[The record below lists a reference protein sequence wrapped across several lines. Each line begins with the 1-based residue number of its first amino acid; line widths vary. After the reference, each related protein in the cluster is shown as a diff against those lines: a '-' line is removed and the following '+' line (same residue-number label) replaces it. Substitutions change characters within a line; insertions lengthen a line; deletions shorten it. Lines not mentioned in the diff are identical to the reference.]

1 MGDHVNDPILRL
13 HLWPELYG
21 VARLRALPGGVEA
34 LRREGP
40 PVALIAGHDE
50 VSLLAPEAVIDAL
63 GDLVERHDRGWRALT
78 FDAVFDLTTVG
89 VLAVIARALASVD
102 IPVMV
107 ISSHDTDHVLVPGA
121 RIGHALAALG
131 QIDLGRFVATR

>member
-1 MGDHVNDPILRL
+1 MRSNVNARTLRL
-13 HLWPELYG
+13 HLWPEPYG
-21 VARLRALPGGVEA
+21 VARLRAVPGSTDL
-34 LRREGP
+34 LRRDGAP
-40 PVALIAGHDE
+40 AALVVGHDE

-63 GDLVERHDRGWRALT
+63 GGLVEHHDRGWRALT
-78 FDAVFDLTTVG
+78 FDTVFDLTTVG
-89 VLAVIARALASVD
+89 VLAVVARALASVG

-131 QIDLGRFVATR
+131 QVDLERFLQGK

>member
-1 MGDHVNDPILRL
+1 MNDHANGAILRL
-13 HLWPELYG
+13 HMWPEPYG
-21 VARLRALPGGVEA
+21 VARLRSLPGRA
-34 LRREGP
+34 DLLRRDGP

-50 VSLLAPEAVIDAL
+50 VSLLAPEALIDAL

-89 VLAVIARALASVD
+89 VLAIIARALASVD

-131 QIDLGRFVATR
+131 QIDLARFVARR